1 MADNLPEPKSRTE
14 SYLAKAAGEDVTIPE
29 KPESRLEQY
38 LAAIAE
44 GGGGGGGGTTYTA
57 GDNIQISADNV
68 ISATDTTYTAG
79 SGIDITS
86 DVISATNTGKAK
98 TLSSADFDYP
108 TNNPDGVALWKLP
121 AGIYIRPGTLK
132 LYIRNNGSTYQ
143 YPNDMLIV
151 SRGGDWNIVLTY
163 DWSDSTG
170 TRKAGTI
177 YVWDD
182 ANYNNFRSGYPSNF
196 LLSSAIIDNLN
207 GQRSDEVLSANQGR
221 VLKALVDGLVITG
234 SGAPTTSTTGTVGQL
249 YEDTTNGKLYQ
260 CTDATNPYVWSEV
273 GAGGGGS
280 AVTILTHD
288 DYDFPANNPNSLALW
303 NLDTGFYMI
312 DPNSSGPFK
321 ASFGFYDTRNMS
333 KGESFVIVKNK
344 HPDANWSNFY
354 QNNLWINFW
363 GTGAGINTSN
373 YFDTDANF
381 LTRKSVKND
390 LTSTNTNLPLSANQ
404 GKELNDKIT
413 PTSGSG
419 APTTS
424 TVGILG
430 KIYVDTATD
439 TAYMCTK
446 VDSAIP
452 EYTWKQITS

>member
-57 GDNIQISADNV
+57 GD
-68 ISATDTTYTAG
+68 
-79 SGIDITS
+79 GIDITS

-98 TLSSADFDYP
+98 TLTSADYNWDSSTQTSD
-108 TNNPDGVALWKLP
+108 TNNNLVALWLLP
-121 AGIYIRPGTLK
+121 AGVYFAGDDVRFAGTSSTILGK
-132 LYIRNNGSTYQ
+132 TPYSQNERFCGGIVSESYTKNNGQCKTITLFGKNN
-143 YPNDMLIV
+143 PNSGHGSAQVVLIV
-151 SRGGDWNIVLTY
+151 RITDGVTLSQSDFDILTNRSIINYIGSGDNSL
-163 DWSDSTG
+163 
-170 TRKAGTI
+170 
-177 YVWDD
+177 
-182 ANYNNFRSGYPSNF
+182 P
-196 LLSSAIIDNLN
+196 
-207 GQRSDEVLSANQGR
+207 LSAYMGDFINGKIEGR
-221 VLKALVDGLVITG
+221 VKVG
-234 SGAPTTSTTGTVGQL
+234 SGAPTTSTTGSVGQL

-273 GAGGGGS
+273 GAGGGSDSWFKTLTEDDLNWPLDSSNPYRVAWWLLEPGYYKVDGTPSSFITLQLSSDQGHINNMYNGS
-280 AVTILTHD
+280 SFIVTK
-288 DYDFPANNPNSLALW
+288 N
-303 NLDTGFYMI
+303 
-312 DPNSSGPFK
+312 
-321 ASFGFYDTRNMS
+321 
-333 KGESFVIVKNK
+333 ESFQNW
-344 HPDANWSNFY
+344 ANLYYNNYWLNVYTNDGSLNNNFK
-354 QNNLWINFW
+354 
-363 GTGAGINTSN
+363 S
-373 YFDTDANF
+373 DSSF
-381 LTRKSVKND
+381 LTYKNVVD
-390 LTSTNTNLPLSANQ
+390 NLTSTSTNNPLSAKQ

-413 PTSGSG
+413 PTSASG

-430 KIYVDTATD
+430 KIYIDTATD